1 MAGNELN
8 VRLRIESILKEKGL
22 LDLKQRLEAAE
33 KEVVKLNATAAAS
46 SGAFRAMGTA
56 IKSALLPLAGFFA
69 VGKVVSFLYQ
79 AAEGQREMERRTMA
93 LSRQIQQLGV
103 DVPQAMERVEEFTT
117 GLANLTGVVDD
128 ESIPALTQLIGLTG
142 SVEGG
147 IAGVK
152 LAADIAAS
160 GVRDFAG
167 AVELVASI
175 LAGRAN
181 EAARQLGINIKDVNG
196 HAKSNVELVSEII
209 EKQEALAEQAA
220 KNTEQTS
227 KLGAAWDLFGDTIG
241 DYVRPALDVLKSVLA
256 AVLKGVLMTIDGIT
270 IVAHRAIQLPSR
282 IWAGIKGDREKLKQL
297 DQELLDVEIEL
308 AQKYIDAEN
317 KALETTRLS
326 AEEKAALL
334 NAARLKDLEAE
345 QKAAEERRK
354 LAEKEAEERRK
365 LAEKEAEERTENER
379 EAELALLEAKI
390 KIAEEGSAE
399 RLALEMERLDK
410 LMAAELA
417 AANLTEQAKLAIVGK
432 YALLKQDLLN
442 KGYEDQAKRDEKA
455 AKEKRDFD
463 EGIRKDLARLQ
474 LELAEDAADQR
485 AAELAAAEQDYVDDY
500 NRALKLGGDIANVE
514 EKYRRKRASI
524 NKKYDDA
531 QEKVDKAAAANKV
544 QMYATAA
551 QMSIA
556 ALQTLFGNSKS
567 LAIAQAIIDTFLGA
581 NRALGELGPLGPPVA
596 ALIIAAG
603 LKNVMIIKKTNPQK
617 EGGGGAAVPRMAGGG
632 MVLGTS
638 LVQVAETAAARPELI
653 MPLRSRVTEE
663 LLAAALARA
672 AQSPAAQSAGLGA
685 GQSTIINIPVTV
697 NTAVPER
704 RALRELHRQLQRVA
718 REDLARRAG

>member
-1 MAGNELN
+1 
-8 VRLRIESILKEKGL
+8 
-22 LDLKQRLEAAE
+22 
-33 KEVVKLNATAAAS
+33 
-46 SGAFRAMGTA
+46 
-56 IKSALLPLAGFFA
+56 
-69 VGKVVSFLYQ
+69 
-79 AAEGQREMERRTMA
+79 
-93 LSRQIQQLGV
+93 
-103 DVPQAMERVEEFTT
+103 
-117 GLANLTGVVDD
+117 
-128 ESIPALTQLIGLTG
+128 
-142 SVEGG
+142 
-147 IAGVK
+147 
-152 LAADIAAS
+152 
-160 GVRDFAG
+160 
-167 AVELVASI
+167 
-175 LAGRAN
+175 
-181 EAARQLGINIKDVNG
+181 
-196 HAKSNVELVSEII
+196 
-209 EKQEALAEQAA
+209 
-220 KNTEQTS
+220 
-227 KLGAAWDLFGDTIG
+227 
-241 DYVRPALDVLKSVLA
+241 
-256 AVLKGVLMTIDGIT
+256 
-270 IVAHRAIQLPSR
+270 
-282 IWAGIKGDREKLKQL
+282 
-297 DQELLDVEIEL
+297 
-308 AQKYIDAEN
+308 
-317 KALETTRLS
+317 
-326 AEEKAALL
+326 
-334 NAARLKDLEAE
+334 
-345 QKAAEERRK
+345 
-354 LAEKEAEERRK
+354 
-365 LAEKEAEERTENER
+365 
-379 EAELALLEAKI
+379 
-390 KIAEEGSAE
+390 
-399 RLALEMERLDK
+399 MERLDK

-524 NKKYDDA
+524 NKKYDEA
-531 QEKVDKAAAANKV
+531 QAKVDKAAAANKV
-544 QMYATAA
+544 QMYAQAA
-551 QMSIA
+551 QMSVQ
-556 ALQTLFGNSKS
+556 ALQTLFGNSKA

-581 NRALGELGPLGPPVA
+581 NRALAELGPFGPPVA

-603 LKNVMIIKKTNPQK
+603 LKNVATIRKTNPQK
-617 EGGGGAAVPRMAGGG
+617 ESGGGGAAVPRMAGGG

>member
-345 QKAAEERRK
+345 QKA
-354 LAEKEAEERRK
+354 AEERRK